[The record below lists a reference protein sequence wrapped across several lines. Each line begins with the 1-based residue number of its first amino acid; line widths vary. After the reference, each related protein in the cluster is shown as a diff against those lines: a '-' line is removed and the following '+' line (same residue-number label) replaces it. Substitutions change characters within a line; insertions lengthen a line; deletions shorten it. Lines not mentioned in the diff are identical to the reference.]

1 MERKRKNEKQNFLRR
16 VNLNDKEELQKI
28 AEEYL
33 VPLYGDQEKALRG
46 WLTGDDYKT
55 SWVAVDEKGKI
66 MGLLVIS
73 DKPSRE
79 YVKISTLL
87 VLRQFQD
94 RRTGRL
100 LLKRAIEYLRYSKK
114 NKMIVTVSENVPD
127 SLVFFLRNKFDI
139 IAKKVGRYKPG
150 IVEFI
155 LQCQK
160 QKED

>member
-1 MERKRKNEKQNFLRR
+1 M
-16 VNLNDKEELQKI
+16 
-28 AEEYL
+28 
-33 VPLYGDQEKALRG
+33 PLYGDQEKALRG

-94 RRTGRL
+94 RMIGRL